1 MCRVVT
7 HALGPGVGAAA
18 LAREAARTRLQLWEM
33 PELLIDATLLVS
45 EVVTNAVLHGR
56 GEVSLTLAVADGQ
69 LEVGVTD
76 EDPTRLPV
84 RRVPG
89 TGEGA
94 VATAVRPARSAPPG
108 PPTGPPADPTPMWA
122 EGGRGL
128 RLLDTLA
135 DDWGVARLGG
145 GKQVWFRLS
154 VPDRWPYR
162 TQCPCGGDDLEAVR
176 LESGARVLAVA
187 GPWDAA
193 AG

>member
-18 LAREAARTRLQLWEM
+18 LAREAVRTRLQLWEM

-84 RRVPG
+84 RRGPATSEG
-89 TGEGA
+89 T
-94 VATAVRPARSAPPG
+94 VATAVRPALSAEP
-108 PPTGPPADPTPMWA
+108 DPSPMWA

-135 DDWGVARLGG
+135 DDWGVARPAG

-193 AG
+193 TG

>member
-18 LAREAARTRLQLWEM
+18 LAREAVRTRLQLWEM
-33 PELLIDATLLVS
+33 PDLLIDATLLVS

-56 GEVSLTLAVADGQ
+56 GEVSLTLAVAHGQ
-69 LEVGVTD
+69 LEIGVTD

-84 RRVPG
+84 RRGPG
-89 TGEGA
+89 TGDGA
-94 VATAVRPARSAPPG
+94 TTVRPDPGAQPG
-108 PPTGPPADPTPMWA
+108 PPTDASPMWA

-128 RLLDTLA
+128 RLLDSLS
-135 DDWGVARLGG
+135 DDWGVARLAG

>member
-18 LAREAARTRLQLWEM
+18 LAREAVRTRLQLWEM

-56 GEVSLTLAVADGQ
+56 GEVSLTLAVADGE
-69 LEVGVTD
+69 LEIGVTD

-84 RRVPG
+84 RSGPG
-89 TGEGA
+89 TPEGLAAPA
-94 VATAVRPARSAPPG
+94 VPAELGAEPG
-108 PPTGPPADPTPMWA
+108 PPWLTDPSAPMWA

-128 RLLDTLA
+128 RLLDSLA
-135 DDWGVARLGG
+135 DDWGVARLAG

>member
-7 HALGPGVGAAA
+7 HPLGTGVGAAA
-18 LAREAARTRLQLWEM
+18 LAREAARTRLQVWEL

-56 GEVSLTLAVADGQ
+56 GEVSLTLAVADGR
-69 LEVGVTD
+69 LEIGVTD
-76 EDPTRLPV
+76 EDSARLPV
-84 RRVPG
+84 RRGHG
-89 TGEGA
+89 TERGS
-94 VATAVRPARSAPPG
+94 VAAPVRPAPAAH
-108 PPTGPPADPTPMWA
+108 TGAPADAGALLWA

-128 RLLDTLA
+128 RLLDSLA
-135 DDWGVARLGG
+135 EDWGVAGLPG

-176 LESGARVLAVA
+176 LQSGARVLAVA
-187 GPWDAA
+187 GPWDAV